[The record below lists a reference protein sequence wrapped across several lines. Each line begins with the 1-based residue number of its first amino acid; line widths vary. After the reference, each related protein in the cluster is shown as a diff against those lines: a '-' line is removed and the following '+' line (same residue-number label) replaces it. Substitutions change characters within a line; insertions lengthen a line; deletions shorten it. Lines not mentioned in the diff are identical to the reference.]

1 MDHSKLIK
9 RLRLERGISQEK
21 LVRGISQ
28 RSTLASFEKGAKNIS
43 YGLLVQY
50 LDRMNV
56 TLEEY
61 QFLLDNEEI
70 SDKRS
75 ISTEFHKKLSL
86 VYDPTYVDFLEQRF
100 REHDDTYYQ
109 ILKAV
114 YVLVM
119 EKRSHLEIDFHQES
133 IKILSKYLD
142 SIENWGRFELFVFVN
157 TLYCYDDQFIF
168 HHFKRTVK
176 KMKSYVDQQY
186 YSKDLVAFL
195 INGSRVSF
203 ERKSFDLLNEF
214 LKELHS
220 FSDTF
225 HSVDAQIAFDVFTFL
240 STNRRFD
247 LRAKHELLFVLSY
260 LGKFDYIDYIE
271 QNITK
276 K

>member
-9 RLRLERGISQEK
+9 RLRLERGLSQEK

-28 RSTLASFEKGAKNIS
+28 RSTLASFEKSAKNIS
-43 YGLLVQY
+43 YALLVQY

-70 SDKRS
+70 SDKRR
-75 ISTEFHKKLSL
+75 ISTEFHNKLSD
-86 VYDPTYVDFLEQRF
+86 VYDPKYIEHLEQSF
-100 REHDDTYYQ
+100 QEHDDSYYQ

-119 EKRSHLEIDFHQES
+119 EKKNNINLNFHQES
-133 IKILSKYLD
+133 IRNLSKYLD
-142 SIENWGRFELFVFVN
+142 SIENWGRFELFIFVN
-157 TLYCYDDQFIF
+157 TLYCYDDQFIY
-168 HHFKRTVK
+168 HHFKRTVR

-195 INGSRVSF
+195 INGARVSF
-203 ERKSFDLLNEF
+203 ERNSSQLLNDF
-214 LKELHS
+214 LKELNS
-220 FSDTF
+220 FAEKF
-225 HSVDAQIAFDVFTFL
+225 HSVDAQIAYDVFTFL
-240 STNRRFD
+240 ATSKRFD
-247 LRAKHELLFVLSY
+247 PHAKHELLFVLSY

-271 QNITK
+271 QQLTDE
-276 K
+276 